1 MKRKVIIISYIEN
14 QDNIDNW
21 TFEEL
26 QEIVQEFKA
35 KVDNPVPVLTVQE
48 EQKEPTPNDLN
59 VISLQN
65 NRISDLKSTKRFSQ
79 L

>member
-1 MKRKVIIISYIEN
+1 MRRKVIIISYIEN

-26 QEIVQEFKA
+26 QEIVKEFKA
-35 KVDNPVPVLTVQE
+35 RVDNPVPVPTVQE
-48 EQKEPTPNDLN
+48 EQKEPPPNDLN
-59 VISLQN
+59 VIFPQN
-65 NRISDLKSTKRFSQ
+65 NRISDLKFTKTFSQ